1 MGNYVYTASEALYY
15 SNKLWSLV
23 GSGAL
28 KQTVHKEYPFSAE
41 GVKQAQTDLTGGH
54 TVGKLVI
61 KVGQ

>member
-1 MGNYVYTASEALYY
+1 MYTPSEASYY

-28 KQTVHKEYPFSAE
+28 KPTIHKEYPFSAE
-41 GVKQAQTDLTGGH
+41 GVKQAQKDLTSGK

-61 KVGQ
+61 KVGN